1 MKTPAIPSPAIPS
14 VDTKRLLLRG
24 LRMEDFAH
32 SASMW
37 ADPKVTQHILER
49 PLTEEESWARFLRY
63 AGHWTMLGFGYWM
76 IVEKQTGALIGE
88 AGFADYKRQIEPS
101 LKGLPESGWVLASH
115 AHGKGFATEAV
126 QAITA
131 WGDQHF
137 ETSTACI
144 VKPENT
150 ASIRVAAKC
159 GYRKLQPTTYRGHA
173 TIMFKRERQSAE

>member
-1 MKTPAIPSPAIPS
+1 MNRSAISPQPIPSI
-14 VDTKRLLLRG
+14 DTKRLQLRG
-24 LRMEDFAH
+24 FRTEDFEH
-32 SASMW
+32 SAALW
-37 ADPKVTQHILER
+37 ADSKVTQHILER

-76 IVEKQTGALIGE
+76 IVEKQTGNFIGE

-101 LKGLPESGWVLASH
+101 LKGVPESGWVLASQ
-115 AHGKGFATEAV
+115 AHGKGYATEAV
-126 QAITA
+126 QAITT

-144 VKPENT
+144 IKPENT

-159 GYRKLQPTTYRGHA
+159 GYRKMQNTTYHGHA
-173 TIMFKRERQSAE
+173 TIMFKRERHSAE